1 MARRPRNPGTPAQQP
16 TALTIQLA
24 DARQK
29 IAERILGREGVGLEI
44 TGYEALKEAGENW
57 HKYNWDLLARIF
69 TADEFARE
77 VDFAGPPTV
86 MSVSLGGPPPAR
98 YRQAVARPHSRAR
111 GLNPGVSPS
120 LGEVPEFEAQ
130 AAGSPDPTRLALRAY
145 RDLDLHPEISRA
157 AGDLYLDGHYANA
170 IEDFVKA
177 LNQLV
182 RLRSGE
188 ELDGAK
194 LMERVF
200 APGGPILRF
209 NDLAD
214 DWDRD
219 EQKGFMMM
227 FSGAVAGLRKP
238 RAHKLIKDDPER
250 ALEFIAFVSLL
261 AKLLEGARKLPR
273 SP

>member
-16 TALTIQLA
+16 TALTIPVA

-29 IAERILGREGVGLEI
+29 IAERIQVGKELASKSL
-44 TGYEALKEAGENW
+44 GYEALKEAGENW

-86 MSVSLGGPPPAR
+86 MSVSLGGPPPQPDIAR
-98 YRQAVARPHSRAR
+98 RLRDRIAALESILECLPLLA
-111 GLNPGVSPS
+111 N
-120 LGEVPEFEAQ
+120 PEFEAQ
-130 AAGSPDPTRLALRAY
+130 AAGSPDPTSRALRAY

-170 IEDFVKA
+170 IEDSVKA

-227 FSGAVAGLRKP
+227 FSGAVAGLRNP